1 MVRKLS
7 RATRR
12 HRAVQETEARHG
24 DWRVELDNPLEAE
37 HLEVQPVRSLF
48 QRTRVHASY
57 LRNVAVP
64 YYGQNAYG
72 SYGADV
78 QDWVPAHGL
87 KRLVRLA
94 LALLL
99 LLPLSVV
106 MVFALLMQ
114 LYHAASTISN
124 IGFWLSVPVWFSLV
138 GCLLFVSLKI
148 SLVLES
154 ALVYVYVLGHELT
167 HALAA
172 LISFGKVQS
181 VHVDRTG
188 GYVETDA
195 DNLFIALSPYFVPL
209 WMLCWLGV
217 LFGVNYFIPFEAFDA
232 WLYGGLG
239 FWWTFHLYWTVWII
253 PREQPDML
261 ENGLLF
267 SMLLVMLA
275 NVGILV
281 GILCCFGVVSLS
293 GFVQDA
299 KNCVNSLYGLFLY
312 VGEWL
317 VVILQL

>member
-1 MVRKLS
+1 MVRKLV
-7 RATRR
+7 RGTRR
-12 HRAVQETEARHG
+12 RKSAQESDTRHG

-37 HLEVQPVRSLF
+37 HLEIQPVQTLF
-48 QRTRVHASY
+48 QRTRAHANY

-64 YYGQNAYG
+64 YYGQDAYG
-72 SYGADV
+72 SYGEEV

-87 KRLVRLA
+87 KRVVRLA
-94 LALLL
+94 LALLV

-114 LYHAASTISN
+114 LYHAAPTISD

-172 LISFGKVQS
+172 LISFGKVQA
-181 VHVDRTG
+181 VHVDQTG

-217 LFGVNYFIPFEAFDA
+217 LFGVNYFFPFEAFGP

-267 SMLLVMLA
+267 SMLLVMLT

-281 GILCCFGVVSLS
+281 GILCCFGVVNLS
-293 GFVQDA
+293 GFLQDA
-299 KNCVNSLYGLFLY
+299 KSCAASLYELFSY
-312 VGEWL
+312 IGEWL
-317 VVILQL
+317 VVIFRM

>member
-1 MVRKLS
+1 MVRRMVRGS
-7 RATRR
+7 RRCKSA
-12 HRAVQETEARHG
+12 QETDARHG

-37 HLEVQPVRSLF
+37 HLAVRPVRSLF
-48 QRTRVHASY
+48 RKTRAHANY

-64 YYGQNAYG
+64 YYGQEVYG
-72 SYGADV
+72 DYGGDV
-78 QDWVPAHGL
+78 QDWEPVHGL
-87 KRLVRLA
+87 KRGVRLL
-94 LALLL
+94 LALFI

-106 MVFALLMQ
+106 LVFALLMQ
-114 LYHAASTISN
+114 LYHAAPAMSD
-124 IGFWLSVPVWFSLV
+124 IGFWLSVPIWFSLM
-138 GCLLFVSLKI
+138 GCLLFISLKI

-172 LISFGKVQS
+172 LVSFGKVQS
-181 VHVDRTG
+181 VHVDRSG

-217 LFGVNYFIPFEAFDA
+217 LFCVNYCWPFESFGE

-281 GILCCFGVVSLS
+281 VILCCFGVINLS
-293 GFVQDA
+293 GFAQDVQA
-299 KNCVNSLYGLFLY
+299 CGYRLYALFAY

-317 VVILQL
+317 AMLLR

>member
-1 MVRKLS
+1 MVRRLV
-7 RATRR
+7 RGARR
-12 HRAVQETEARHG
+12 RKAAPQEPDARHG
-24 DWRVELDNPLEAE
+24 DWRLELDNPLEAE
-37 HLEVQPVRSLF
+37 HLEVLPVRSLF
-48 QRTRVHASY
+48 RRTRAHANY

-64 YYGQNAYG
+64 YYGQDFYG
-72 SYGADV
+72 SYGEEV
-78 QDWVPAHGL
+78 QDWEPAHGL
-87 KRLVRLA
+87 KRGVRLA
-94 LALLL
+94 LALFV

-106 MVFALLMQ
+106 LVFALMMQ
-114 LYHAASTISN
+114 LYHAAPAMSD
-124 IGFWLSVPVWFSLV
+124 IGFWLSVPIWFSLM
-138 GCLLFVSLKI
+138 GGLLFVSLKI

-172 LISFGKVQS
+172 LVSFGRVQA
-181 VHVDRTG
+181 VHVDRSG

-217 LFGVNYFIPFEAFDA
+217 LSCVNYWWPFEAFGP

-281 GILCCFGVVSLS
+281 VILCCFGVVNSA
-293 GFVQDA
+293 GFLQDVRLCA
-299 KNCVNSLYGLFLY
+299 LCLYDLFAY
-312 VGEWL
+312 VGSWL
-317 VVILQL
+317 GNLLK